1 MRIDQRNAG
10 ASATAIN
17 VYTVDRWHYQAS
29 QASKVTWQQNAG
41 AVTPP
46 VGFTDYLGLT
56 SSSAYS
62 VLAGDYFRFY
72 QVIEGYNIADL
83 GWGTASAKA
92 ITLSFQV
99 YSSLTGTFGGSL
111 STGGAQSYPFT
122 YSIPTA
128 NTWTTISLTIAGAT
142 GGTWGSTNNAGIYVG
157 FSLGAGAT
165 FSGTA
170 GAWASANY
178 VSATGATSVVGTSG
192 ATFYVT
198 GVQLEKGS
206 TATDFE
212 YVDYGRQL
220 QMCQRYY
227 YRIFPAA
234 GNKLLLSAGSF
245 FTGSASSLSG
255 NFPVSMRVAPSA
267 LEQSGT
273 AGNYLVNQAGFGGAA
288 CTSVPIFAASTVD
301 SFQVVGTSTGLT
313 FSAGYPSTFYTSSPT
328 GANAFL
334 GWSAEL

>member
-1 MRIDQRNAG
+1 MVNRLINSDMRIDQRNGG
-10 ASATAIN
+10 ASGTAIN
-17 VYTVDRWHYQAS
+17 VYTVDRWYYQAS

-99 YSSLTGTFGGSL
+99 YSSLTGTFGGSI

-142 GGTWGSTNNAGIYVG
+142 SGTWGSTNNAGIYVG
-157 FSLGAGAT
+157 FSLGTGAT
-165 FSGTA
+165 LSGTA

-192 ATFYVT
+192 ATFYIT

-212 YVDYGRQL
+212 YVDYSRQL
-220 QMCQRYY
+220 QQCQRYY
-227 YRIFPAA
+227 ETSNSNGTLI
-234 GNKLLLSAGSF
+234 SATGADGSF
-245 FTGSASSLSG
+245 VT
-255 NFPVSMRVAPSA
+255 
-267 LEQSGT
+267 T
-273 AGNYLVNQAGFGGAA
+273 
-288 CTSVPIFAASTVD
+288 TSVVSSSYPNVPFTVGKRATPTL
-301 SFQVVGTSTGLT
+301 SVFVGGS
-313 FSAGYPSTFYTSSPT
+313 
-328 GANAFL
+328 GANWTVKPGGFYQNTNHGSNTPISWTAT
-334 GWSAEL
+334 AEL